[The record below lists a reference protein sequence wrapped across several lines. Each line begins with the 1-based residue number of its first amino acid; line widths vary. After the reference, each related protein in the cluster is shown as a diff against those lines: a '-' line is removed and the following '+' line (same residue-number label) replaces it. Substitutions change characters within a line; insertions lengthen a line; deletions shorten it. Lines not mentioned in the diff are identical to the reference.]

1 VAAVHHLEERDLGV
15 TRQVHILGAVSYEL
29 HKTTTCHFGL
39 YLFVRK
45 KISGSRPIWPKTGSF
60 WNPEGLPGGS
70 GFQNHGLN
78 IKTSHK

>member
-45 KISGSRPIWPKTGSF
+45 KFSGEPA
-60 WNPEGLPGGS
+60 NLA
-70 GFQNHGLN
+70 
-78 IKTSHK
+78 